1 MTSSIYALTR
11 LLAPRR
17 NIRRSARV
25 LLRRLADAGYEV
37 RPLSAEVSEKD
48 ILEWACVQVFIADA
62 VPVMSLTATLS
73 ARTGGEKAA
82 GVAGQHR
89 LVNAALAAA
98 AAAYPRGVALVRSG
112 DVEVVPAHV
121 EAQFGVK
128 SRCP

>member
-1 MTSSIYALTR
+1 MTSIYALTR

-25 LLRRLADAGYEV
+25 FLRRLADAGYEV

-48 ILEWACVQVFIADA
+48 ILDWACVQVFIADT
-62 VPVMSLTATLS
+62 VPTMTLTATLS

-82 GVAGQHR
+82 GVAAQHR
-89 LVNAALAAA
+89 LVNAALRAAE
-98 AAAYPRGVALVRSG
+98 AAYPRGVALVREG
-112 DVEVVPAHV
+112 LVVVVPAHV
-121 EAQFGVK
+121 EVGFGVE